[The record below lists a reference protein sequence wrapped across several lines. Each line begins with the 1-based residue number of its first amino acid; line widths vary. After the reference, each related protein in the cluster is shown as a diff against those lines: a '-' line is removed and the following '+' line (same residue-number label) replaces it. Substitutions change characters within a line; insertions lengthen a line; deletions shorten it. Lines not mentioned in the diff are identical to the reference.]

1 MWEKEVVGVG
11 YMEHSQLPY
20 FTSSLS
26 QKIPR
31 KLRVSSWDIF
41 SNFNLF
47 FRMWETA
54 LTPLIKSTISWHEH
68 QPVSFPIY
76 YTYVPSVA

>member
-47 FRMWETA
+47 F
-54 LTPLIKSTISWHEH
+54 S
-68 QPVSFPIY
+68 
-76 YTYVPSVA
+76 YVGNSAHATDQKHH